1 MQDGHSLGGTSTL
14 ALRALVLF
22 LEPDFIDLLMRKEGG
37 IPRIV
42 LDFDL
47 PEHLPDDDLDV
58 LVVRPHPLQAVDLLD
73 LVEQI
78 FAQLATYTE
87 EAFQLYH
94 VFTAIDFFFPL
105 FAGLFLGATVA
116 FLLRHS
122 LPRWYSIA
130 EEKNLFVLF
139 LLATLFDLLENI
151 SLLGVLAGYPNE
163 LSTIA
168 TLAVAAKMGKL
179 GFVFLFQGLS
189 LLLLIFCAGQWLA
202 RKAGLIKD

>member
-1 MQDGHSLGGTSTL
+1 MNFLNQLIIRISKSTWLYMAVFAGFFGTL
-14 ALRALVLF
+14 QALL
-22 LEPDFIDLLMRKEGG
+22 
-37 IPRIV
+37 RIGERFREHAAGSV
-42 LDFDL
+42 PFDL
-47 PEHLPDDDLDV
+47 QNQLT
-58 LVVRPHPLQAVDLLD
+58 
-73 LVEQI
+73 VEQI
-78 FAQLATYTE
+78 FAQLAAYTE

-122 LPRWYSIA
+122 VPRWYSIA

-139 LLATLFDLLENI
+139 LLATLFDWLENI

-202 RKAGLIKD
+202 RKAGLVKD

>member
-1 MQDGHSLGGTSTL
+1 MNALNQFIIRISKSGWQYVLVFAGFFGTLQALLRIAEHFAEL
-14 ALRALVLF
+14 AAGAA
-22 LEPDFIDLLMRKEGG
+22 P
-37 IPRIV
+37 
-42 LDFDL
+42 FDL
-47 PEHLPDDDLDV
+47 QNQLT
-58 LVVRPHPLQAVDLLD
+58 
-73 LVEQI
+73 VEQI
-78 FAQLATYTE
+78 FAQLAAYTE
-87 EAFQLYH
+87 EAFRLYY

-105 FAGLFLGATVA
+105 FAGLFLAATVA

-122 LPRWYSIA
+122 LPRWYAIA

-139 LLATLFDLLENI
+139 LLATLFDWLENI
-151 SLLGVLAGYPNE
+151 TLLSVIAGYPNE

-179 GFVFLFQGLS
+179 AFVFLFQGLT